1 MTASKENKTTPI
13 CSKEKQCSI
22 TELLFTKSL
31 IKTWSTFLSNYIN
44 PPPKQLCYQHSPSWA
59 TEVNAVT
66 PSNFKLEPEPA
77 SATTEKTSRN
87 GNELFKKEE
96 EVSTHN
102 YVNTN
107 NKIQTFTNK
116 QNK

>member
-1 MTASKENKTTPI
+1 MTASKENKNTRI
-13 CSKEKQCSI
+13 YSKEKQCSI

-31 IKTWSTFLSNYIN
+31 IETWSTCLSNYIN

-66 PSNFKLEPEPA
+66 PSDFKLELEPA
-77 SATTEKTSRN
+77 SATSENASRN
-87 GNELFKKEE
+87 RSELFKKEE
-96 EVSTHN
+96 EVNTQD
-102 YVNTN
+102 YVKTN
-107 NKIQTFTNK
+107 NKIPVFTNK